1 VSIYYSFG
9 AVVVMLLWSLCF
21 PLINV
26 GLESSSPMMFA
37 AMRAFLAGILLLL
50 LAILLRRPFPTNPTI
65 WVGIIIVGLTA
76 TTLGFFG
83 MFYGGGLVSPGIA
96 TVLANTQ
103 PLIAA
108 LIAYFW
114 LNEALVKRQK
124 SGLALGLL
132 GIILISVNFGG
143 NDLAISAHGVIYI
156 LIGAVGVA
164 LGNVTLKWLAGRG
177 DILVLMGLQLLV
189 GSVPLFILNQLL
201 EKSQVITWSISFIT
215 SLLILSIFGTA
226 TVAVLWFALLERVE
240 LSRINVFTFLTPVFG
255 LIVGNLYFNEKLE
268 NIDIIGIILCIL
280 SIYLVSYQPVKV
292 INRI

>member
-1 VSIYYSFG
+1 MSIYTAFG
-9 AVVVMLLWSLCF
+9 AVIVMLLWSLCF
-21 PLINV
+21 PLINI

-65 WVGIIIVGLTA
+65 WLGIIIVGLTA

-83 MFYGGGLVSPGIA
+83 MFFGGGLVSPGIA

-114 LNEALVKRQK
+114 LNEALVQRQK
-124 SGLALGLL
+124 SGLALGFL

-143 NDLAISAHGVIYI
+143 SELAISGHGVIYI

-189 GSVPLFILNQLL
+189 GSVPLFMLNQLL
-201 EKSQVITWSISFIT
+201 ENSQVTTWSMSFIT
-215 SLLILSIFGTA
+215 SLLTLSIFGTA
-226 TVAVLWFALLERVE
+226 AVAVVWFALLERIE

-268 NIDIIGIILCIL
+268 NIDIIGILLCIL

-292 INRI
+292 INRV